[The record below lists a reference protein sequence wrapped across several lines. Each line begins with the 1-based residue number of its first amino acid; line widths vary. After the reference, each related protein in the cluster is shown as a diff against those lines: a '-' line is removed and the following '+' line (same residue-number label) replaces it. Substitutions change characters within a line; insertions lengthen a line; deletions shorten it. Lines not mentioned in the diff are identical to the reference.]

1 MKNEMYT
8 LLATVFACLFGSGGI
23 VIWFLNRIAK
33 TFDSREKA
41 YEDIAEIKKS
51 LKVVE
56 DGLVMALKNDKVIF
70 KALRT
75 HEINGESE
83 EQEEKMGKY
92 FLSLFYDKGDGNK

>member
-1 MKNEMYT
+1 MKSEMYT
-8 LLATVFACLFGSGGI
+8 LLAAVFACLFGSGGI

-56 DGLVMALKNDKVIF
+56 DGLIMALENDKVIF

-83 EQEEKMGKY
+83 EQEEKMDKY